1 MREGGA
7 ELIAVVA
14 TLILILLVA
23 VLIPVRFARAVR
35 RSLKD
40 PEFRSLFALVIAL
53 LGAGT
58 LFYWYVEEWSVLDA
72 FYFSAIT
79 LTTIGYGDL
88 VPLTAAGKIFTVFYV
103 FAGIGIIVA
112 FGTAIAK
119 ASVEQR
125 EEMRERLRDRHRA
138 SASEQEDGDQ

>member
-1 MREGGA
+1 MIGI
-7 ELIAVVA
+7 IAA
-14 TLILILLVA
+14 LILILLVA
-23 VLIPVRFARAVR
+23 VIIPIRFARAVR

-40 PEFRSLFALVIAL
+40 PEFRSLFVIVIAL

-58 LFYWYVEEWSVLDA
+58 IFYRYAEGWSLLDA

-79 LTTIGYGDL
+79 LTTIGYGDFA
-88 VPLTAAGKIFTVFYV
+88 PSTAAGKIFTVLYV

-112 FGTAIAK
+112 FASAIAK

-125 EEMRERLRDRHRA
+125 NEARKLLRDRHGA
-138 SASEQEDGDQ
+138 SASEEEENQ

>member
-1 MREGGA
+1 MIGV
-7 ELIAVVA
+7 IAA
-14 TLILILLVA
+14 LILILLVA
-23 VLIPVRFARAVR
+23 VMIPIRFARAVR

-58 LFYWYVEEWSVLDA
+58 LFYWYVEEWNLLDA

-79 LTTIGYGDL
+79 LTTIGYGDFA
-88 VPLTAAGKIFTVFYV
+88 PSTAAGKIFTVLYV

-112 FGTAIAK
+112 FASAIAK

-125 EEMRERLRDRHRA
+125 DEARKLLRGRHGA
-138 SASEQEDGDQ
+138 SASEEEENQ